1 MCSKERYILW
11 RFFTITRCI
20 VLLLGT
26 LLAIAHGLTSVADWV
41 DISFF
46 LVLVVGIGIP
56 HGAVDHLIEQRSA
69 EKRGQAFSVIRFLI
83 GYLLM
88 MLGYATLWYFFPAL
102 SFGIFL
108 LLSAWHFG
116 ESDLQPAPSHPFWRL
131 SQILLGALILF
142 FILMRAPALTA
153 EVIGSI
159 TLQHPATLGLWQW
172 LSEHASL
179 TFGLLILMILASGIA
194 AQIKAPV
201 KFRAGQWLYWLL
213 LLSVI
218 YFLPV
223 LPAFALYF
231 GGWHALNTFGQMAD
245 FLGKDH
251 SVWSLWKAAFPF
263 TLAAA
268 IGSLV
273 LGAIWL
279 ISFSEADPIPVL
291 FIFIAVITLPHLLV
305 MHRMFALR

>member
-1 MCSKERYILW
+1 MSSKERYISW

-20 VLLLGT
+20 VLLSGI
-26 LLAIAHGLTSVADWV
+26 LLAVAHGLTSVAEWV

-88 MLGYATLWYFFPAL
+88 MLGYATLWYFFPAH
-102 SFGIFL
+102 SFAIFI

-131 SQILLGALILF
+131 SQMLLGALILF
-142 FILMRAPALTA
+142 FILMRAPALTG

-159 TLQHPATLGLWQW
+159 TLQHPAILDFWQW
-172 LSEHASL
+172 LSEHSSL
-179 TFGLLILMILASGIA
+179 TLGLLILMVMASGIA

-201 KFRAGQWLYWLL
+201 KFRLGQWLYWLL

-231 GGWHALNTFGQMAD
+231 GGWHALNTFGQMAE
-245 FLGKDH
+245 FLGEDH
-251 SVWSLWKAAFPF
+251 SVWSLWKAALPF

-268 IGSLV
+268 IGSV
-273 LGAIWL
+273 ILGVIWFS
-279 ISFSEADPIPVL
+279 SFSKADPIPVL

-305 MHRMFALR
+305 MQRMFAAR